1 MHAKD
6 ALTETQVGKPAA
18 QKPINN
24 EAGIDPNQPDHKL
37 SCQIAPTPVSV
48 DLRTSSACWQN

>member
-1 MHAKD
+1 
-6 ALTETQVGKPAA
+6 VGKPAA

-24 EAGIDPNQPDHKL
+24 KAGIDPNQPDHKQ

-48 DLRTSSACWQN
+48 DLCISSSCWQN